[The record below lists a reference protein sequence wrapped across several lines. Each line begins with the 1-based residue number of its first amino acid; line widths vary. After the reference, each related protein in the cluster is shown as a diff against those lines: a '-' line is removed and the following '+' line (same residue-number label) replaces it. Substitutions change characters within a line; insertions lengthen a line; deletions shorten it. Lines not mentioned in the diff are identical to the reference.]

1 MTRMKRTIHA
11 ALLLTLALLMA
22 SAICACS
29 KKVYVPVERTVVRT
43 DSVAVHRA
51 DSLTRLLHMRDTL
64 IIRDSIVTRITGDTI
79 VKEAWRTRDRVS
91 IIGDTVRI
99 GNGFELQ
106 QLHRDT
112 IREPQIVEVEKEV
125 VKEVEKKPPWWK
137 RTLQYTGGAALILL
151 MLWIAAK
158 AILRR
163 FIPKI

>member
-1 MTRMKRTIHA
+1 MTRIKRTIYA

-22 SAICACS
+22 ACS

-51 DSLTRLLHMRDTL
+51 DSLTRLLHTRDTL
-64 IIRDSIVTRITGDTI
+64 VIRDSITTTVRGDTI

-91 IIGDTVRI
+91 IIRDTVRI

-137 RTLQYTGGAALILL
+137 RTLQYTGGVALILL

>member
-1 MTRMKRTIHA
+1 MTRIKRTIYT

-22 SAICACS
+22 SCS
-29 KKVYVPVERTVVRT
+29 KKVYVPVERTRTVT
-43 DSVAVHRA
+43 DSTYIHRA
-51 DSLTRLLHMRDTL
+51 DSLTRLLHTRDTL
-64 IIRDSIVTRITGDTI
+64 VIRDSITTTVRGDTI
-79 VKEAWRTRDRVS
+79 IKEAWRTRDRVS
-91 IIGDTVRI
+91 IIRDTVRI

-112 IREPQIVEVEKEV
+112 IREPKIIEFEKEV

-137 RTLQYTGGAALILL
+137 RTLQYTGGVALILL

>member
-1 MTRMKRTIHA
+1 MTRIKRTIYA

-22 SAICACS
+22 SAICSCS
-29 KKVYVPVERTVVRT
+29 KKVYVPVERTRNVT
-43 DSVAVHRA
+43 DSTYIHRA

-64 IIRDSIVTRITGDTI
+64 IVRDSIVTRITGDTI
-79 VKEAWRTRDRVS
+79 IKEAWRTRDRVS
-91 IIGDTVRI
+91 IIRDTVRI

-137 RTLQYTGGAALILL
+137 RALQYTGGVALILL

-158 AILRR
+158 IIMRR

>member
-1 MTRMKRTIHA
+1 MTRIKRTIHA

-22 SAICACS
+22 ACS

-51 DSLTRLLHMRDTL
+51 DSLTRLLHTRDTL
-64 IIRDSIVTRITGDTI
+64 VIRDSITTTVRGDT
-79 VKEAWRTRDRVS
+79 VYKEAWRIRDRVS

-106 QLHRDT
+106 QLHHDT
-112 IREPQIVEVEKEV
+112 IREPQIIEVEKEV

>member
-1 MTRMKRTIHA
+1 MTRIKRTIYA

-22 SAICACS
+22 SAICSCS
-29 KKVYVPVERTVVRT
+29 KKVYVPVERTRTVT
-43 DSVAVHRA
+43 DSTYIHRA
-51 DSLTRLLHMRDTL
+51 DSLTRLLHTADTL
-64 IIRDSIVTRITGDTI
+64 ILRDSIVTRITGDTI
-79 VKEAWRTRDRVS
+79 FKEAWRTRDRVS
-91 IIGDTVRI
+91 IIRDTVRI

-112 IREPQIVEVEKEV
+112 IREPKIIEVEKEV

-137 RTLQYTGGAALILL
+137 RTLQYTGGVALILL

>member
-1 MTRMKRTIHA
+1 MTRIKRTIYA

-22 SAICACS
+22 SAICSCS
-29 KKVYVPVERTVVRT
+29 KKVYVPVERTRTVT
-43 DSVAVHRA
+43 DSTYIHRA
-51 DSLTRLLHMRDTL
+51 DSLTRLLHTRDTL
-64 IIRDSIVTRITGDTI
+64 VIRDSIVTRIIGDTI
-79 VKEAWRTRDRVS
+79 IKEAWRTRDRVS
-91 IIGDTVRI
+91 IIRDTVRI

-112 IREPQIVEVEKEV
+112 IREPKIIEFEKEV

-137 RTLQYTGGAALILL
+137 RTLQYTGGVALILL

-158 AILRR
+158 IIMRR

>member
-1 MTRMKRTIHA
+1 MTRIKRTIHA

-22 SAICACS
+22 SAICSCS
-29 KKVYVPVERTVVRT
+29 KKVYVPVERTRTVT
-43 DSVAVHRA
+43 DSTYIHRA

-79 VKEAWRTRDRVS
+79 IKEAWRTRDRVS
-91 IIGDTVRI
+91 IIRDTVRI

-106 QLHRDT
+106 QLHHDT
-112 IREPQIVEVEKEV
+112 IREPQIIEVEKEV

-137 RTLQYTGGAALILL
+137 RTLQYTGGVALILL

-158 AILRR
+158 IIMRR

>member
-1 MTRMKRTIHA
+1 MTRIKRTIHA

-22 SAICACS
+22 ACS
-29 KKVYVPVERTVVRT
+29 KKVYVPVERTRTVT
-43 DSVAVHRA
+43 DSTYIHRA

-91 IIGDTVRI
+91 IIRDTVRI

-112 IREPQIVEVEKEV
+112 IREPQKVEVEKEV